1 MERPMADT
9 DDQAG
14 GEWLREGVYGVP
26 PPDLAPV
33 GARAIQFSPLILD
46 APEQDQIEA
55 LVEGA
60 LNAITVAAPPG
71 AIERRYVL
79 AQALRVLKPGGR
91 LTALA
96 PKAKGGGRIA
106 GELAAFGC
114 TVQERAKHH
123 QRICVTTRPADPAG
137 LDDAIAAGGPQ
148 RLETLGLWTQPGVF
162 SWDRIDPGSAL
173 LMQAP
178 PSLAGR
184 GADLG
189 CGIGVLTLKALASPK
204 VTDLYMADIDR
215 RAVLAAMRNV
225 TDPRAS
231 VLWTDARSFTP
242 PGGPVDF
249 VVMNPPFHDGGAE
262 DRALG
267 QAFVAAAARILRKGG
282 ACWMV
287 ANRHL
292 PYEAT
297 LAAAFTRFAVR
308 AEAHGYKVFEAVR

>member
-1 MERPMADT
+1 MTNSVDT
-9 DDQAG
+9 AAREG
-14 GEWLREGVYGVP
+14 ALEGVYGAP

-33 GARAIQFSPLILD
+33 GAGAMQFSPLVLE
-46 APEQDQIEA
+46 APDLEQIEA
-55 LVEGA
+55 LVDGA
-60 LNAITVAAPPG
+60 FDAVTIAAPPG

-96 PKAKGGGRIA
+96 PKARGGGRIA

-114 TVQERAKHH
+114 AVQERAKHH
-123 QRICVTTRPADPAG
+123 QRICSTVRPAELIG
-137 LDDAIAAGGPQ
+137 LDEALTAGGPQ
-148 RLETLGLWTQPGVF
+148 KPEPLGLWTQPGVF

-173 LMQAP
+173 LMETLPA
-178 PSLAGR
+178 LAGR

-189 CGIGVLTLKALASPK
+189 CGIGVLALKALASPR
-204 VTDLYMADIDR
+204 VTDIYLADTDR
-215 RAVLAAMRNV
+215 RAVLATMRNV

-231 VLWTDARSFTP
+231 VLWADARSFTP

-249 VVMNPPFHDGGAE
+249 VIMNPPFHDGGAE
-262 DRALG
+262 DHALG

-282 ACWMV
+282 VCWLV

-292 PYEAT
+292 PYEAP
-297 LAAAFTRFAVR
+297 LAAAFSRVAVR
-308 AEAHGYKVFEAVR
+308 AEAHGYKVFEAVK